1 MAYNVLVTETQ
12 TCLLK
17 FDTKDEAL
25 AVSERINRVLE
36 LEDSEFDEHMEWM
49 YSILPGWDVQTI
61 AEVIECTKNNSS
73 EV

>member
-1 MAYNVLVTETQ
+1 MTYKVLVTETQ

-25 AVSERINRVLE
+25 AVSERINCALE

-49 YSILPGWDVQTI
+49 HDIISGWDVETI
-61 AEVIECTKNNSS
+61 AEVIE
-73 EV
+73 

>member
-1 MAYNVLVTETQ
+1 MTYNVLVTETR

-49 YSILPGWDVQTI
+49 YDMISGWDVETI
-61 AEVIECTKNNSS
+61 AEVIE
-73 EV
+73 

>member
-1 MAYNVLVTETQ
+1 MTCNVLVTETQ

-49 YSILPGWDVQTI
+49 YDMISGWDVETI
-61 AEVIECTKNNSS
+61 AEVIE
-73 EV
+73 

>member
-1 MAYNVLVTETQ
+1 MTYNVLVTETR

-17 FDTKDEAL
+17 FYTKDEAL

-49 YSILPGWDVQTI
+49 CNMISGWDVETI
-61 AEVIECTKNNSS
+61 AEVIE
-73 EV
+73 

>member
-1 MAYNVLVTETQ
+1 MTYEVLVTETQ

-25 AVSERINRVLE
+25 AVSERINRVIE

-49 YSILPGWDVQTI
+49 YNILPGWEVEII
-61 AEVIECTKNNSS
+61 AEVIE
-73 EV
+73 

>member
-1 MAYNVLVTETQ
+1 MTYNVLVTETQ

-49 YSILPGWDVQTI
+49 CDMISGWDIQTI
-61 AEVIECTKNNSS
+61 AEVIE
-73 EV
+73 

>member
-1 MAYNVLVTETQ
+1 MTYEVLVTETL

-36 LEDSEFDEHMEWM
+36 LEDSDELEDSEFDEHLKWM
-49 YSILPGWDVQTI
+49 CDIIPGWDVETI
-61 AEVIECTKNNSS
+61 AEVIE
-73 EV
+73 

>member
-1 MAYNVLVTETQ
+1 MTYNVLVTETH

-49 YSILPGWDVQTI
+49 YDMISGWDVETI
-61 AEVIECTKNNSS
+61 AEVIE
-73 EV
+73 